1 MATLSPIRRMLL
13 YSILFG
19 ALACAGPSSAARVAV
34 PSAPVVAVRAPLIGY
49 GRGAAEALLQSLH
62 RGRFCRWHGDHR
74 LCFKFVKLLRF
85 CDRRPRH
92 RLCDDDDDDRFCK
105 KRPDHPLC
113 DDDRFCKKRP
123 DHPLCDDDD
132 PPSPS

>member
-1 MATLSPIRRMLL
+1 MGPPRPIRRMLL
-13 YSILFG
+13 YGLVLG
-19 ALACAGPSSAARVAV
+19 ALTFAVTPSSALLLGFPKPAG
-34 PSAPVVAVRAPLIGY
+34 PVG
-49 GRGAAEALLQSLH
+49 ALLYKDRGNASATLLQEV
-62 RGRFCRWHGDHR
+62 RWGRFCRWHREHR
-74 LCFKFVKLLRF
+74 LCFKFVQLLRF

-92 RLCDDDDDDRFCK
+92 RLCDDDDDNRFCK